1 MTRVGLAPPSGDR
14 TRPIV
19 ATVLVVLLLGVPH
32 HRVAV
37 WASDALLV
45 KYWKELLFAFGCLVY
60 GFAVYR
66 RGGLTRG
73 ERRALLVAGPFVLAV
88 LVRLAVGALRG
99 EDGYLLFVGG
109 GNLAYYVPVSL
120 LALHLFETSDRSAAR
135 QVERALRWLLIATT
149 LAAVLSILDNLL
161 HFSGHFDFFGR
172 QGVESR
178 LDYDASIWRSSAT
191 YQSPMVLGL
200 IAGTGFLVSLHLFV
214 VRLRDGVR
222 RRWRPLAVFGGLA
235 ALHLVGVYLTFSRGP
250 LVASAGGAAIIL
262 LLGDRGLDLRGIAA
276 NWRRIAAGTVGVAL
290 ALAVVVLLLPPALQD
305 HLASIVD
312 WSGDQNNSTRL
323 RRMAMGL
330 ERFREAPWIGQGL
343 GSAQGRLASYRFEE
357 LGGVFFF
364 KNPESQLLSWAV
376 EGGLLI
382 LLPALLV
389 VGFMLH
395 TSLSMASRVD
405 RPDLRRP
412 GVLFLGLQGAL
423 YAEGLIMPILGT
435 HTFQLGFWALFG
447 VLAHFRGELGEEG
460 PQKDAAP
467 GKAAGRGATERG
479 PRAMTILV
487 TLENPERTG
496 APRMA
501 LQYGRA
507 LSSAGHR
514 VLVACGPPSESASSI
529 LPELEEAG
537 LEVRRVPSFTPG
549 NAVTVLARLRGL
561 VRREGVSCVLGF
573 QQRDRVLACLLARI
587 TGATCVISAQ
597 NQHVFRGEAL
607 ERRVKAWIYGRAL
620 RLGSDLVIC
629 ASEAVE
635 DEVRERFGLGP
646 ERTRVVPNG
655 IDVASF
661 PVVPPE
667 EARRVRR
674 ELGVSDEERLLLNVG
689 RIDPQKGQDLLL
701 HAFRDLANGGRPIRL
716 GVVGTVG
723 RSSADAEARR
733 YEDRLRWIAY
743 GARLQGRVDFLG
755 WRDDVPRLL
764 AAADLYVHP
773 SRWEG
778 WPVAVVEAM
787 TAGLPVVA
795 SDCSGRPRGF
805 RDGEHGWIVPTG
817 DVAALRDALSRALSR
832 SPRELREMGAR
843 ARALARRHYDVRRL
857 GERFVELVEG
867 AA

>member
-1 MTRVGLAPPSGDR
+1 MTHVRLAPLDGDR

-19 ATVLVVLLLGVPH
+19 AVVLVVLLLGVPH

-45 KYWKELLFAFGCLVY
+45 KHWKELLFAFGFLVY

-73 ERRALLVAGPFVLAV
+73 ERRALLVAGPFVLVV

-109 GNLAYYVPVSL
+109 GNLVYYVPVSL
-120 LALHLFETSDRSAAR
+120 LALYLLETSDRSPVQ
-135 QVERALRWLLIATT
+135 QVERALRWVLIATT

-222 RRWRPLAVFGGLA
+222 RRWRQLAVFAGLA
-235 ALHLVGVYLTFSRGP
+235 VLHLVGVYLTFSRGP

-276 NWRRIAAGTVGVAL
+276 SWRRIAAGTAGVVL
-290 ALAVVVLLLPPALQD
+290 ALAVVVFLLPPALQD

-343 GSAQGRLASYRFEE
+343 GSAQGRLANYRFEE
-357 LGGVFFF
+357 LGREFFF

-376 EGGLLI
+376 EGGLLL

-435 HTFQLGFWALFG
+435 HTFQLGFWAAFG
-447 VLAHFRGELGEEG
+447 ALVHFRGELDEKESEEG
-460 PQKDAAP
+460 
-467 GKAAGRGATERG
+467 
-479 PRAMTILV
+479 AMTILI
-487 TLENPERTG
+487 TLDNPESTG

-501 LQYGRA
+501 LQYARA
-507 LSSAGHR
+507 LDAAGHR
-514 VLVACGPPSESASSI
+514 VLVACGPPSEAASSI
-529 LPELEEAG
+529 LPELERVG
-537 LEVRRVPSFTPG
+537 LEVWRMPSATPS
-549 NAVTVLARLRGL
+549 NAPTVLARLRRM
-561 VRREGVSCVLGF
+561 VRREGVTCVMGF
-573 QQRDRVLACLLARI
+573 QQRDRVLACVLARL
-587 TGATCVISAQ
+587 TGITCVISAQ

-607 ERRVKAWIYGRAL
+607 ERRAKAWIYGRAL

-635 DEVRERFGLGP
+635 DEVREKFGLEA

-661 PVVPPE
+661 PVASPE

-674 ELGVSDEERLLLNVG
+674 ELGVSEDERLLLNVG

-701 HAFRDLANGGRPIRL
+701 HAFSDLANGRRPIRL

-723 RSSADAEARR
+723 RSSADAEARH
-733 YEDRLRWIAY
+733 YEERLRWIAC
-743 GARLQGRVDFLG
+743 GARMQSRVDFLG

-795 SDCSGRPRGF
+795 SDCSGRPKGF

-817 DVAALRDALSRALSR
+817 DVAALREALSRALSR
-832 SPRELREMGAR
+832 SPRELKEMGAR
-843 ARALARRHYDVRRL
+843 ARALARRHYDVGRL

>member
-1 MTRVGLAPPSGDR
+1 MTHVRLAPPSEDL

-73 ERRALLVAGPFVLAV
+73 EKRALLVAGPFVLAV
-88 LVRLAVGALRG
+88 LARLVVGVFRG

-120 LALHLFETSDRSAAR
+120 LALYLFETSDRSPAR
-135 QVERALRWLLIATT
+135 QVERALRWVLIATT
-149 LAAVLSILDNLL
+149 LAAVLSILDNLV

-200 IAGTGFLVSLHLFV
+200 IAGTGFLVSLYQLV

-222 RRWRPLAVFGGLA
+222 RRWRQLAVFGGLA
-235 ALHLVGVYLTFSRGP
+235 VLHLVGVYLTFSRGP
-250 LVASAGGAAIIL
+250 LVASAGGAAILL
-262 LLGDRGLDLRGIAA
+262 LLGNRGLDLRAIAA
-276 NWRRIAAGTVGVAL
+276 NWRRVAAGTIAAAL

-323 RRMAMGL
+323 RRMTMGL

-343 GSAQGRLASYRFEE
+343 GSAQGRLAGYRFEE
-357 LGGVFFF
+357 LGGEFFF

-395 TSLSMASRVD
+395 TSLSMAASVD

-435 HTFQLGFWALFG
+435 HTFQLGFWATFG
-447 VLAHFRGELGEEG
+447 TLVHFRGELGQKEPEEG
-460 PQKDAAP
+460 VGSGGAVE
-467 GKAAGRGATERG
+467 GEGTGRD
-479 PRAMTILV
+479 PDSMTILI
-487 TLENPERTG
+487 TLDNPERTG

-501 LQYGRA
+501 LQYARA
-507 LSSAGHR
+507 LDAAGHR
-514 VLVACGPPSESASSI
+514 VLVACGPPSEAASSI
-529 LPELEEAG
+529 LPELERAG
-537 LEVRRVPSFTPG
+537 LEVRRVPPSSLASAP
-549 NAVTVLARLRGL
+549 TVLARLRRL
-561 VRREGVSCVLGF
+561 VRREGVTCVLGF
-573 QQRDRVLACLLARI
+573 QQRDRVFACLLARL
-587 TGATCVISAQ
+587 TGTTCVISAQ

-620 RLGSDLVIC
+620 RVGSDLVIC

-635 DEVRERFGLGP
+635 DEVREKFELEA

-661 PVVPPE
+661 PVVPPD
-667 EARRVRR
+667 EARRARR
-674 ELGVSDEERLLLNVG
+674 ELGVSDDERLLLNVG

-701 HAFRDLANGGRPIRL
+701 HAFRDLANGERPIRL
-716 GVVGTVG
+716 AVVGTVG
-723 RSSADAEARR
+723 RSSADVEARR
-733 YEDRLRWIAY
+733 YEDQLRWIAF
-743 GARLQGRVDFLG
+743 GARMEDRVDFLG

-795 SDCSGRPRGF
+795 SDCSGRPKGF

-832 SPRELREMGAR
+832 SPRELKEMGAR
-843 ARALARRHYDVRRL
+843 TRALARRHYDVRRL